1 MKFRILILALLAI
14 FGLPALASAETT
26 QVAVNVPA
34 DLLDHVLDAL
44 ISGGLVAI
52 AWAVSHWRIIKR
64 IGSIGEGVGTLLSR
78 LEGTPLP
85 TVEAVKKE
93 AFEGPRELSR
103 RWIWKPQSSCF
114 STGFLNGQDRRP
126 PQLLRP
132 RLRSRFPLLP
142 RLWSPLLPFRRNR
155 PLQLLRN
162 LCPS

>member
-1 MKFRILILALLAI
+1 MKFRLLILALLAI
-14 FGLPALASAETT
+14 FGLPALASAGTT

-93 AFEGPRELSR
+93 AFEGAKGIVTSVDLEAAV
-103 RWIWKPQSSCF
+103 
-114 STGFLNGQDRRP
+114 
-126 PQLLRP
+126 QLLLD
-132 RLRSRFPLLP
+132 RLSERAGQATAAAAPAQAAIAAP
-142 RLWSPLLPFRRNR
+142 AAAAPAVPAA
-155 PLQLLRN
+155 PVQA
-162 LCPS
+162 